1 MAISSEKSYTSDTR
15 CGIMKLDE
23 RAIAAINSVLA
34 VGHRAEVIP
43 TKDGVRVM
51 HVKRETVKE
60 EPKTEPI
67 IAACPTW
74 TRRDTEVISWQCS
87 GCGYITPDSLRPRV
101 CPSCKKKMFLG
112 IPEDM

>member
-1 MAISSEKSYTSDTR
+1 MAEKSYTSDTR

-51 HVKRETVKE
+51 HVKRETVKSDGG
-60 EPKTEPI
+60 K
-67 IAACPTW
+67 
-74 TRRDTEVISWQCS
+74 SF
-87 GCGYITPDSLRPRV
+87 
-101 CPSCKKKMFLG
+101 FL
-112 IPEDM
+112 DK

>member
-1 MAISSEKSYTSDTR
+1 MREKSYTYDTR

-51 HVKRETVKE
+51 HVKRETVKSDGE
-60 EPKTEPI
+60 
-67 IAACPTW
+67 
-74 TRRDTEVISWQCS
+74 TR
-87 GCGYITPDSLRPRV
+87 L
-101 CPSCKKKMFLG
+101 
-112 IPEDM
+112 